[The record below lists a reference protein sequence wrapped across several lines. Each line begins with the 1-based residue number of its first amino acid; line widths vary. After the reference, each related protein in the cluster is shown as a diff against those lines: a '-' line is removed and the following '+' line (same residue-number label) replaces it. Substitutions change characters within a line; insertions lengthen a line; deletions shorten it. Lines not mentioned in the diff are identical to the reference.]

1 MAGGMERSSTFT
13 AKGLLRPPFTVRA
26 RSNIPVTISHLQDI
40 PDTSFTGNG
49 FSRWRTIEGLRPTSW
64 LGGRNVTKRV
74 EITVPEPIY
83 NYLRR
88 MAKANLTSVGKEART
103 ALVRG
108 ALVEWRSEEISMGA
122 TMSAIS
128 MNTELP
134 LEVVMEALGPVID
147 EGPPLKGYD

>member
-1 MAGGMERSSTFT
+1 M
-13 AKGLLRPPFTVRA
+13 
-26 RSNIPVTISHLQDI
+26 
-40 PDTSFTGNG
+40 
-49 FSRWRTIEGLRPTSW
+49 
-64 LGGRNVTKRV
+64 TKRV

-147 EGPPLKGYD
+147 EGSPLKGYD